1 MKENL
6 TQQLT
11 NMTLLAIVLL
21 IILGLVLLLIEFAVI
36 PGITI
41 AGIGGFLLLA
51 ASVYIAFAEMGN
63 VAGFITLAVV
73 LIASPI
79 MIYYFFKTRTG
90 KKMILHSEIEGK
102 VENFIPGNL
111 KVGDTGKTIGR
122 LAPMG
127 KIRVNGE
134 VVEAQSTGAFIDHQI
149 EIRILKIKSNQIIV
163 EPIKQE

>member
-1 MKENL
+1 
-6 TQQLT
+6 
-11 NMTLLAIVLL
+11 MTILAIILL
-21 IILGLVLLLIEFAVI
+21 ILLGIVLLLIEFAVI

-41 AGIGGFLLLA
+41 AGIGGFLMLA
-51 ASVYIAFAEMGN
+51 GSVYIAFAELGK

-73 LIASPI
+73 LILSPI
-79 MIYYFFKTRTG
+79 VVYYFFQSRTG
-90 KKMILHSEIEGK
+90 KKMILQSEIDGK
-102 VENFIPGNL
+102 VENFNPLNL
-111 KVGDTGKTIGR
+111 KIGDTGKTIGR

-149 EIRILKIKSNQIIV
+149 PVRIINIKSNQIIV